1 MTGLRPASPAD
12 APALV
17 AIHRAGLDAA
27 RPGLASPWTEA
38 GTLAW
43 FAGEPA
49 GTLAPWGDEVPV
61 LTVAPTL
68 HRRGTGAM
76 ATKTAKAAAPGCLR
90 PACFRRTGPRS
101 PSIGGAAS
109 GPSPAATPRP
119 MRHGSRT

>member
-1 MTGLRPASPAD
+1 MIGLRPASPAD

-38 GTLAW
+38 KTLAW
-43 FAGEPA
+43 FAGELP
-49 GTLAPWGDEVPV
+49 GTLALEGDRVPGLIV
-61 LTVAPTL
+61 TPTL

-76 ATKTAKAAAPGCLR
+76 TTETAKAAAPGCLR
-90 PACFRRTGPRS
+90 LACFRRTGPRS
-101 PSIGGAAS
+101 PSIGGAAT

-119 MRHGSRT
+119 MRQGSRT